1 MAVLIQIFL
10 PPSDAVYDFVKQ
22 NQLVVVLL
30 MTSDSMERKTVWGEE
45 DDIVDDWVSDTCSK
59 DVAQSNERCL
69 LPLSVEPLA
78 FSMPLVGM
86 DNYCEG
92 Q

>member
-1 MAVLIQIFL
+1 
-10 PPSDAVYDFVKQ
+10 
-22 NQLVVVLL
+22 
-30 MTSDSMERKTVWGEE
+30 MTSDSMERKTVRGEE
-45 DDIVDDWVSDTCSK
+45 DDIVEDWVSDTCSE

-78 FSMPLVGM
+78 FYMPLVGM